1 MTDKSKNNNDRK
13 RQIILGSICLFVVLG
28 SLFGSIAY
36 NMFNFPRLNTI
47 MGIFSQ
53 NKSLLNSFAIACII
67 PYAILIL
74 SMASWVLILSMASW
88 GIPVSLILTA
98 FQSFICSWYIS
109 SYIVPS
115 DIIKESVKYIPA
127 NIVIL
132 FAAVT
137 ACYFSVN
144 KITSK
149 FISKSKYKSALKREK
164 TRKNMENI
172 IIFFFVTIII
182 FLYCIIKEKTF

>member
-36 NMFNFPRLNTI
+36 NMFNFQRLNTI

-53 NKSLLNSFAIACII
+53 NKSILNSFVTACII

-74 SMASWVLILSMASW
+74 SMASW
-88 GIPVSLILTA
+88 GIPLSLILTA
-98 FQSFICSWYIS
+98 FQSFICSWHIS

-149 FISKSKYKSALKREK
+149 FVSKSKYKSALKREK